1 MKTIQKLT
9 IAAVAIVS
17 MNSCCAQNDK
27 PKFDAK
33 EYAKHKTERIDNIVE
48 LSDAQEKEVYAL
60 YLAQGKEIK
69 KNIKAAKKECGEMK
83 RPDCKKA
90 EGCDK
95 AKCDKPCPKKAECCD
110 KAKCDKPCPKKAECC
125 DKAKCDKPCPKKA
138 ECCDKAKCDKPCPKK
153 AEGCDKAKCD
163 QPCPKKAECCDKAKC
178 DKPCPKKAECCD
190 KAKCDKPCPKKAE
203 CAKPHKPMRRHHF
216 VSPESKKA
224 TFEKLNTILTP
235 EQSAKLKELHTKRH
249 SHCSEG
255 KECIPTPAEK

>member
-9 IAAVAIVS
+9 VTAVAIVAMS
-17 MNSCCAQNDK
+17 SCCAQNNK

-90 EGCDK
+90 ENCPKTECDK
-95 AKCDKPCPKKAECCD
+95 AKCDKPCTKKAECCD
-110 KAKCDKPCPKKAECC
+110 KAKCDKPCPKS
-125 DKAKCDKPCPKKA
+125 
-138 ECCDKAKCDKPCPKK
+138 
-153 AEGCDKAKCD
+153 G
-163 QPCPKKAECCDKAKC
+163 
-178 DKPCPKKAECCD
+178 
-190 KAKCDKPCPKKAE
+190 E
-203 CAKPHKPMRRHHF
+203 CAKPHKPMRRPHF

-249 SHCSEG
+249 SHCSEC
-255 KECIPTPAEK
+255 KECIPAPAEK

>member
-95 AKCDKPCPKKAECCD
+95 AKCDKPCPKKAEGCD

-138 ECCDKAKCDKPCPKK
+138 ECCDKAKCD
-153 AEGCDKAKCD
+153 

-178 DKPCPKKAECCD
+178 DKPCPKKG
-190 KAKCDKPCPKKAE
+190 E

-249 SHCSEG
+249 SHCSGG

>member
-95 AKCDKPCPKKAECCD
+95 AKCDKPCPKKAEGCD
-110 KAKCDKPCPKKAECC
+110 KAKCDKPCPKKAEC
-125 DKAKCDKPCPKKA
+125 
-138 ECCDKAKCDKPCPKK
+138 
-153 AEGCDKAKCD
+153 CDKAKCD

-178 DKPCPKKAECCD
+178 DKPCPKKG
-190 KAKCDKPCPKKAE
+190 E

-249 SHCSEG
+249 SHCSGG

>member
-110 KAKCDKPCPKKAECC
+110 KAKCDKPCPKKAEC
-125 DKAKCDKPCPKKA
+125 
-138 ECCDKAKCDKPCPKK
+138 
-153 AEGCDKAKCD
+153 
-163 QPCPKKAECCDKAKC
+163 
-178 DKPCPKKAECCD
+178 
-190 KAKCDKPCPKKAE
+190 
-203 CAKPHKPMRRHHF
+203 AKPHKPMRRHHF

>member
-9 IAAVAIVS
+9 VTAVAIVAMS
-17 MNSCCAQNDK
+17 SCCAQNNK

-48 LSDAQEKEVYAL
+48 LSDTQEKEVYAL

-90 EGCDK
+90 ENCPKTECDK
-95 AKCDKPCPKKAECCD
+95 AKCDKPCTKKAECDKAKCDKAKCDKPCDKKAECDKAKCDKPCTKKAECCD
-110 KAKCDKPCPKKAECC
+110 KAKCDKPCPKS
-125 DKAKCDKPCPKKA
+125 
-138 ECCDKAKCDKPCPKK
+138 
-153 AEGCDKAKCD
+153 G
-163 QPCPKKAECCDKAKC
+163 
-178 DKPCPKKAECCD
+178 
-190 KAKCDKPCPKKAE
+190 E
-203 CAKPHKPMRRHHF
+203 CAKPHKPMRRPHF

-249 SHCSEG
+249 FHCSEC
-255 KECIPTPAEK
+255 KECIPAPAEK